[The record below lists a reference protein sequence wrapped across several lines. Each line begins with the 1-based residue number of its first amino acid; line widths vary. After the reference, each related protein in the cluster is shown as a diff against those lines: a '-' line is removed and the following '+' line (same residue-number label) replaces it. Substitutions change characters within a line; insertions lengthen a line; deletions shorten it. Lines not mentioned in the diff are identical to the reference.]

1 MYKYKISIKKV
12 SGRLNESALP
22 KKNIVLKSKT
32 KKTNSQIFTECSEY
46 LMQNYGLVLETAE
59 IKQDETGLM
68 MDYVG
73 MSDTSMDIEEMWD
86 VVDDYLA
93 RGYRV
98 KKQGNVLFL
107 INVDGEVIGKERIR
121 NTSHIEVRN
130 PHSRRI
136 GTLGGN

>member
-32 KKTNSQIFTECSEY
+32 KKTNSQIFAECSEY
-46 LMQNYGLVLETAE
+46 LIQNYGLVLETAE

-73 MSDTSMDIEEMWD
+73 MSDPSMDIEEMWD

-107 INVDGEVIGKERIR
+107 INVDGEVIGKERMR
-121 NTSHIEVRN
+121 NTSHIGVRN
-130 PHSRRI
+130 PHSRNMGI
-136 GTLGGN
+136 LGGN